1 MATEPRL
8 ALQQL
13 IAALERHFEAMS
25 SKRSENDPAVSHA
38 YEVLKDSF
46 LDYEEAVDE
55 RFEEWLPFELAD
67 NEEESD

>member
-25 SKRSENDPAVSHA
+25 SKRSDEDPAVQHA
-38 YEVLKDSF
+38 YEVLKDAF
-46 LDYEEAVDE
+46 LDYEESLQDS
-55 RFEEWLPFELAD
+55 FEELLPFELV
-67 NEEESD
+67 EEDD

>member
-1 MATEPRL
+1 MAKEPRI

-25 SKRSENDPAVSHA
+25 SKRSDEDQAVDHA
-38 YEVLKDSF
+38 YEVLKESF
-46 LDYEEAVDE
+46 LDYEESVDE
-55 RFEEWLPFELAD
+55 KFEEWLPFELAD